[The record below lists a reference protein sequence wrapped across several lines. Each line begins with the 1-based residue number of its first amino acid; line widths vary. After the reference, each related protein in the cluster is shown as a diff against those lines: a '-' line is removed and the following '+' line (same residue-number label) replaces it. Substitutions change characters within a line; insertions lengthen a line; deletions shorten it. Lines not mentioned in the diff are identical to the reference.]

1 MPGKK
6 QGRKKLVKD
15 NQTKKKPLSNKKKK
29 QKKKREKLEKI
40 KFHPKSEPEE
50 EFKDRRKYYLAI
62 ALMKISQILA
72 EQGDLT
78 WGGIVDPVTYE
89 VVEDYW
95 PGTGIPISEI
105 DKSRINAASSTV
117 FTGDP
122 TLDVEYMKSFIPTMG
137 GGKNKHRNSKG
148 TELI

>member
-6 QGRKKLVKD
+6 RERKKREKE
-15 NQTKKKPLSNKKKK
+15 NQTKKKPLGKKKEKQK
-29 QKKKREKLEKI
+29 QKKEKLEKLEY
-40 KFHPKSEPEE
+40 HPNSEPEE
-50 EFKDRRKYYLAI
+50 EFRDRRKYYLAI
-62 ALMKISQILA
+62 ALMNISQMLA

-95 PGTGIPISEI
+95 PGTGVPISEI

-122 TLDVEYMKSFIPTMG
+122 TLDFEYMKSFLPNMG
-137 GGKNKHRNSKG
+137 GGKNNHRNSKKM
-148 TELI
+148 ELI

>member
-1 MPGKK
+1 M
-6 QGRKKLVKD
+6 
-15 NQTKKKPLSNKKKK
+15 N
-29 QKKKREKLEKI
+29 
-40 KFHPKSEPEE
+40 
-50 EFKDRRKYYLAI
+50 
-62 ALMKISQILA
+62 ISQILA

-122 TLDVEYMKSFIPTMG
+122 TLDVEYMKSFLPNMG
-137 GGKNKHRNSKG
+137 GGKNNHRNSKKM
-148 TELI
+148 ELI

>member
-1 MPGKK
+1 M
-6 QGRKKLVKD
+6 
-15 NQTKKKPLSNKKKK
+15 N
-29 QKKKREKLEKI
+29 
-40 KFHPKSEPEE
+40 
-50 EFKDRRKYYLAI
+50 
-62 ALMKISQILA
+62 ISQMLA

-95 PGTGIPISEI
+95 PGTGVPISEI

-122 TLDVEYMKSFIPTMG
+122 TLDFEYMKSFLPNMG
-137 GGKNKHRNSKG
+137 GGKNNHRNSKKM
-148 TELI
+148 ELI

>member
-6 QGRKKLVKD
+6 RERKKREKE
-15 NQTKKKPLSNKKKK
+15 NQTKKKPLSKKKEK
-29 QKKKREKLEKI
+29 QKKKREKLE
-40 KFHPKSEPEE
+40 FNPKSEPEE
-50 EFKDRRKYYLAI
+50 EFRDRRKYYLAI
-62 ALMKISQILA
+62 ALMNISQMLA

-122 TLDVEYMKSFIPTMG
+122 TLDVEYMKSFLPNMG
-137 GGKNKHRNSKG
+137 GGKNNHRNSKKM
-148 TELI
+148 ELI